1 MEEGELHFASVHI
14 RKACGIAEM
23 VICIK
28 QLTVCHALQLADD
41 LVPQINKARGMM
53 PLPDVHC
60 PLSRAL
66 SRPHTI
72 GTTCSRQPNCF
83 HQG

>member
-1 MEEGELHFASVHI
+1 
-14 RKACGIAEM
+14 
-23 VICIK
+23 
-28 QLTVCHALQLADD
+28 VCHALQLADD
-41 LVPQINKARGMM
+41 LVPQINKVRGMM